1 MFKNHLLNIYIYND
15 LTLNDIQ
22 WLLCHK
28 TKPKQTKHDTTPV
41 KKTNK
46 EEEEEEEESHLG
58 KQWSILK
65 T

>member
-1 MFKNHLLNIYIYND
+1 M
-15 LTLNDIQ
+15 TLNDIQ

-46 EEEEEEEESHLG
+46 EEEEEEESHLG